1 MYELRIKKEGSTTT
15 LAVLLALLLSKM
27 RKNEKKSVRE
37 RENLETEFLVGG
49 YTILVE
55 KIFLTTKLCRKMNPP
70 FCQDCLKR
78 KKFEL

>member
-37 RENLETEFLVGG
+37 RENLRNRIFGGRVYYPFLG
-49 YTILVE
+49 LWRR
-55 KIFLTTKLCRKMNPP
+55 FS
-70 FCQDCLKR
+70 
-78 KKFEL
+78 